1 MNHTKEEII
10 ITYSPRI
17 VRISC
22 NSALK
27 NYLEEPGNG
36 ALVLSSFILE
46 EYKKRQQSELKISKD
61 SLAIEILAHTYADTF
76 SEAVSVIG
84 NRLPSALAKAVLE
97 AYGAGSCS
105 HRND

>member
-46 EYKKRQQSELKISKD
+46 EYKKRQQSELKTSKD
-61 SLAIEILAHTYADTF
+61 SLAIEISGPYLCRYLF
-76 SEAVSVIG
+76 RGGVC
-84 NRLPSALAKAVLE
+84 NREPPSAC
-97 AYGAGSCS
+97 AGKS
-105 HRND
+105 RA